1 MAKNHFSIK
10 IPKTNHELQ
19 FTSELLVIFMVFATS
34 VLLFAFL
41 ADGVLD
47 KDTQSVDVAILR
59 GINSYST
66 PLLDRLVPLLT
77 NTGGLIGGAV
87 LAAVATTVLYVMQQK
102 RKALVIV
109 FSSAGALLLNLLL
122 KAIFIRPRPEE
133 WTRIVEETN
142 YSFPSGHAMS
152 SAALA
157 FALIAVT
164 WRTRWRWPVVVLTVL
179 YTVMI
184 GITRLYLGVHYP
196 TDIIGGWFV
205 SAAWVSIVVL
215 MLYGR
220 LAKHT
225 KLTD

>member
-1 MAKNHFSIK
+1 M
-10 IPKTNHELQ
+10 
-19 FTSELLVIFMVFATS
+19 
-34 VLLFAFL
+34 
-41 ADGVLD
+41 
-47 KDTQSVDVAILR
+47 
-59 GINSYST
+59 
-66 PLLDRLVPLLT
+66 
-77 NTGGLIGGAV
+77 
-87 LAAVATTVLYVMQQK
+87 
-102 RKALVIV
+102 
-109 FSSAGALLLNLLL
+109 L

-157 FALIAVT
+157 FALIVVT
-164 WRTRWRWPVVVLTVL
+164 WRTRWRWPVVVVMAL
-179 YTVMI
+179 YTMMI
-184 GITRLYLGVHYP
+184 GLTRLYLGVHYP

-205 SAAWVSIVVL
+205 SAAWVAIVVL